1 MVGFVTILSEKFN
14 LKMPKRSEKNI
25 FTIYSPKKD
34 LIEKADTL
42 TIDTE
47 LSIKL
52 PQNSSAF
59 LATKFEGQEIIKIIG
74 LTNTKKKSLDNAL
87 KRILFWKIYY

>member
-42 TIDTE
+42 TIDTA

-87 KRILFWKIYY
+87 KRILF

>member
-14 LKMPKRSEKNI
+14 LKMPKRCEKNI
-25 FTIYSPKKD
+25 FTIYSRKKD
-34 LIEKADTL
+34 TIEKADTL

-59 LATKFEGQEIIKIIG
+59 LAEKFDGQEIIKVIG
-74 LTNTKKKSLDNAL
+74 PTATKKG
-87 KRILFWKIYY
+87 FG

>member
-42 TIDTE
+42 TIDTA

>member
-87 KRILFWKIYY
+87 KRILFWKMYC

>member
-14 LKMPKRSEKNI
+14 LKMPKKSEKNI

>member
-87 KRILFWKIYY
+87 KRILF